1 MKIKDFEELIIQ
13 ELKQVVESIL
23 KKNMELPIS
32 AKARAGAEISD
43 WLEEK
48 FVEST
53 QSHKYFSNSEFAPK
67 GKTKHPWDAMAI
79 SVIWC
84 HLFRAI

>member
-23 KKNMELPIS
+23 KKNKELPIS
-32 AKARAGAEISD
+32 AKSRAGAEISD

-48 FVEST
+48 FVEAT
-53 QSHKYFSNSEFAPK
+53 KTHKYFSNSEFAPK
-67 GKTKHPWDAMAI
+67 G
-79 SVIWC
+79 
-84 HLFRAI
+84 